1 MKRLQVQVEARD
13 AQAVDELAR
22 RLQVPGSAAARM
34 LLRLGLEASRRDPS
48 AILAAPAGDQAT
60 PAGAA

>member
-1 MKRLQVQVEARD
+1 MKRLQVQVEKSD
-13 AQAVDELAR
+13 AQAVDEIAR

-34 LLRLGLEASRRDPS
+34 LLRAGLEAARRDFS
-48 AILAAPAGDQAT
+48 ALLAAPAGDQGA